1 MSANKKPNSFLKK
14 STGSKPPT
22 RNVIKAQQRKGGLG
36 RIGHGLN
43 SLIPSS
49 EPPVEKETVAQPAV
63 SVPAA
68 PVAAVSPQVESV
80 VAGNIIEIPPLDI
93 LRCPWQPR
101 SEFNEELLR
110 ELADSIKA
118 NGIIQPPVCR
128 RLPNG
133 KYELIVGERRL
144 RASVMA
150 GMAKIK
156 VVLVDAS
163 DQKVAEMAVTE
174 NIQRRDL
181 NVIEEAEGYRLLQD
195 KFGLTQEAV
204 SERVGKSRP
213 AIANALRLLDLPDEV
228 KQLIAQNLIST
239 GHAKVLLSEEDE
251 KERILLARAIVND
264 GLTVR
269 ALENRISRRKN
280 PPTPS
285 RVTPDL
291 SDAYVRSLTD
301 AIRRQVGCAVR
312 LSPAATCANGKRLKG
327 VLQFDFTNNDDLDRI
342 VSILG
347 VKLD

>member
-1 MSANKKPNSFLKK
+1 MSSNKKSNPYLKK

-22 RNVIKAQQRKGGLG
+22 RNAIKAQQRKGGLG
-36 RIGHGLN
+36 RVGHGLN
-43 SLIPSS
+43 SLIPAPK
-49 EPPVEKETVAQPAV
+49 EPVEKEVPVSSNQITAPAV
-63 SVPAA
+63 ESAVP
-68 PVAAVSPQVESV
+68 

-101 SEFNEELLR
+101 SEFNEDLLR

-150 GMAKIK
+150 GMTKIK

-213 AIANALRLLDLPDEV
+213 TIANALRLLDLPDEV

>member
-68 PVAAVSPQVESV
+68 QVAAVSPQVESV

-213 AIANALRLLDLPDEV
+213 TIANALRLLDLPDEV

>member
-1 MSANKKPNSFLKK
+1 MSANKKSNPFLKK

-22 RNVIKAQQRKGGLG
+22 RNAIKAQQRKGGLG
-36 RIGHGLN
+36 RVGHGLN
-43 SLIPSS
+43 SLIP
-49 EPPVEKETVAQPAV
+49 PAEKEEVPSVAPA
-63 SVPAA
+63 AA
-68 PVAAVSPQVESV
+68 PVAAVAPAAAVATEPA
-80 VAGNIIEIPPLDI
+80 AGNIIELPPLDI

-150 GMAKIK
+150 GLTKIK

-251 KERILLARAIVND
+251 KERILLARSVVND

-280 PPTPS
+280 PPAPS

-291 SDAYVRSLTD
+291 TDAYVRSLTD

-342 VSILG
+342 VAILG

>member
-68 PVAAVSPQVESV
+68 QVAAVSPQVESV

-181 NVIEEAEGYRLLQD
+181 NVIEEAIQNSKLIRVMPLDKEQNETVYIKIAHKTTKIMDAITLIVGMDIVDNCQSERELIRKLRYRKKNLDIEDIENEFEYDNLDYELVDQS
-195 KFGLTQEAV
+195 KPKEVEKESSISFVFGLRHT
-204 SERVGKSRP
+204 
-213 AIANALRLLDLPDEV
+213 
-228 KQLIAQNLIST
+228 
-239 GHAKVLLSEEDE
+239 
-251 KERILLARAIVND
+251 
-264 GLTVR
+264 
-269 ALENRISRRKN
+269 
-280 PPTPS
+280 
-285 RVTPDL
+285 
-291 SDAYVRSLTD
+291 
-301 AIRRQVGCAVR
+301 
-312 LSPAATCANGKRLKG
+312 
-327 VLQFDFTNNDDLDRI
+327 
-342 VSILG
+342 
-347 VKLD
+347 